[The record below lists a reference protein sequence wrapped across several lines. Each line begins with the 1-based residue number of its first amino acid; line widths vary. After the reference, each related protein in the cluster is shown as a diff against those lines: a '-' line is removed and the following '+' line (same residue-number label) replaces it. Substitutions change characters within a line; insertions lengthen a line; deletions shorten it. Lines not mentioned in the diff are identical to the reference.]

1 MTEVQT
7 SRSVEDHLAAID
19 RDGYSDFTEDN
30 GADRTA
36 MLWDLG

>member
-7 SRSVEDHLAAID
+7 SSSVEDHPAAID
-19 RDGYSDFTEDN
+19 RDGYTDVTEDH